1 MSLSGRNAL
10 ITGSTSGIG
19 RAIANQLAERGVNIM
34 LNGLEGDERVETV
47 KQEIRDHGVDVGF
60 NGADLSKPDEITDL
74 IHATTDQFGQI
85 DILINNAGIQHTD
98 PIEDFPHDKW
108 DAIIAIN
115 LSAAYHTM
123 RHALPVMRQ
132 QPDQPKRI
140 INIAS
145 VHGLVASIH
154 KAGYIAAKHGLNGL
168 SKVVALETAQENIT
182 CNTICPGWVLTPL
195 VEKQVRD
202 IADKDDISYE
212 DAKAK
217 LLAEKQPSGE
227 FVTPDDIGKL
237 AAFLCGAGSDQI
249 TGAQY
254 VIDGGWTTR

>member
-1 MSLSGRNAL
+1 MSISGRNAL

-19 RAIANQLAERGVNIM
+19 RAIANHLAERGVNIM
-34 LNGLEGDERVETV
+34 LNGLEGDEQVKNV
-47 KQEIRDHGVDVGF
+47 KQEIRDHGVEVGF
-60 NGADLSKPDEITDL
+60 NDADLSKPDKIADL
-74 IHATTDQFGQI
+74 ISTATDQFGQI

-98 PIEDFPHDKW
+98 PIEDFPKDKW

-123 RHALPVMRQ
+123 RHALPIMRR

-145 VHGLVASIH
+145 VHGLVASVH
-154 KAGYIAAKHGLNGL
+154 KAGYIAAKHGINGI
-168 SKVVALETAQENIT
+168 SKVVALETAKENIT

-195 VEKQVRD
+195 VKKQVED
-202 IADKDDISYE
+202 IADNDNISFDE
-212 DAKAK
+212 AKAK
-217 LLAEKQPSGE
+217 LLEEKQPSGE
-227 FVTPDDIGKL
+227 FVTPDEIGEL
-237 AAFLCGAGSDQI
+237 AAFLCGPGSDQI

>member
-19 RAIANQLAERGVNIM
+19 WAIANQLATRGVNIM
-34 LNGLEGDERVETV
+34 LNGLEGDERIETV
-47 KQEIRDHGVDVGF
+47 KQEIRDHGVQAGF
-60 NGADLSKPDEITDL
+60 HGADLSKPDQVADL
-74 IHATTDQFGQI
+74 IRATHDQFGQI
-85 DILINNAGIQHTD
+85 DILVNNAGIQHTD
-98 PIEDFPHDKW
+98 PIEDFPIEKW

-115 LSAAYHTM
+115 LSAAYHTI
-123 RHALPVMRQ
+123 RHTLPIMRQ
-132 QPDQPKRI
+132 DPDQPKRI

-154 KAGYIAAKHGLNGL
+154 KAGYIAAKHGINGL
-168 SKVVALETAQENIT
+168 SKVVALETAKENIT

-202 IADKDDISYE
+202 IADKDNISYE
-212 DAKAK
+212 AAKTK
-217 LLAEKQPSGE
+217 LLAEKQPSEE
-227 FVTPDDIGKL
+227 FVTPEDIGQL
-237 AAFLCGAGSDQI
+237 AVFLCGDGSDQI
-249 TGAQY
+249 TGSQY